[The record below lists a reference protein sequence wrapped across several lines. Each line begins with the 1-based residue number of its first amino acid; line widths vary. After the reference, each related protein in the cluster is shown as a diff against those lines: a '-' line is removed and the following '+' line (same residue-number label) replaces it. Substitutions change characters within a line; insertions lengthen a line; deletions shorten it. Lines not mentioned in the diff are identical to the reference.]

1 MQPVRPTERLTDDV
15 THDLTD
21 DVTGTS
27 SDEQTG
33 HVVVRGVLGPIIT
46 SAFAECEIAPVRGET
61 HLAAPLRDQA
71 SLYGVLDR
79 LQDFG
84 LTLVS
89 VRVYPGRS
97 AAGPRGSLPQTC
109 RWCGVTAE

>member
-1 MQPVRPTERLTDDV
+1 MQPVPPSERLTDSA
-15 THDLTD
+15 TD
-21 DVTGTS
+21 DLADNVTGTDP
-27 SDEQTG
+27 DEQTG
-33 HVVVRGVLGPIIT
+33 HVVVRGVLGPIIK
-46 SAFAECEIAPVRGET
+46 SAFAECEIAPVRDET

-89 VRVYPGRS
+89 VCVYPDRS
-97 AAGPRGSLPQTC
+97 AAGPRGSSRHKC
-109 RWCGVTAE
+109 RWCGVTE

>member
-1 MQPVRPTERLTDDV
+1 MQPVQLSDNLVDDPAERGAV
-15 THDLTD
+15 RETH
-21 DVTGTS
+21 
-27 SDEQTG
+27 EHTG
-33 HVVVRGVLGPIIT
+33 HVVVRGVLGPLIR
-46 SAFAECEIAPVRGET
+46 SAFAGCEITPVRDET

-89 VRVYPGRS
+89 LSVYP
-97 AAGPRGSLPQTC
+97 AHDCAVGSTGLARESC
-109 RWCGVTAE
+109 RWCGAAAD